1 MFGEHTKKDKRVVQ
15 PSTFKLTN
23 ISIAGR
29 VQLASTTATHV
40 YLNPTTG
47 PMKSIATRFT
57 YILLNP
63 LRSIQGQG
71 SVLLYNTGT
80 SLPPAYTLFHNH
92 VLYLLLLWRRGH
104 NLS

>member
-1 MFGEHTKKDKRVVQ
+1 MFGEHSKKDKRVVQ

-47 PMKSIATRFT
+47 PMKSIATRDQDSNRLPSTVEFS
-57 YILLNP
+57 
-63 LRSIQGQG
+63 RAKEKSKESIG
-71 SVLLYNTGT
+71 N
-80 SLPPAYTLFHNH
+80 
-92 VLYLLLLWRRGH
+92 
-104 NLS
+104 

>member
-47 PMKSIATRFT
+47 PIKSIATRDQDSNRLPSTVEFS
-57 YILLNP
+57 
-63 LRSIQGQG
+63 RAKEKSKESIG
-71 SVLLYNTGT
+71 N
-80 SLPPAYTLFHNH
+80 
-92 VLYLLLLWRRGH
+92 
-104 NLS
+104 

>member
-29 VQLASTTATHV
+29 VQLTSTTATHV

-47 PMKSIATRFT
+47 PMKAIATRDQDSNRLPSTVEFSRT
-57 YILLNP
+57 KEKSKE
-63 LRSIQGQG
+63 SIG
-71 SVLLYNTGT
+71 N
-80 SLPPAYTLFHNH
+80 
-92 VLYLLLLWRRGH
+92 
-104 NLS
+104 